1 MEFGSRKLGKPSVP
15 SWCGV
20 RGLRGVP
27 MLWSFQRA
35 GWRFSGSSRQLAL
48 SCQDRGQDRE
58 AYNRALELDFLDL
71 HVNV

>member
-1 MEFGSRKLGKPSVP
+1 M
-15 SWCGV
+15 
-20 RGLRGVP
+20 
-27 MLWSFQRA
+27 

-71 HVNV
+71 HVNA